1 MKKET
6 WIKIGI
12 VSTVI
17 IVTIVIINNNKEKA
31 KLGGKTQEEFDAEE
45 IKKLV
50 EAIDKAKK

>member
-6 WIKIGI
+6 WVKIGI
-12 VSTVI
+12 VSVVVI
-17 IVTIVIINNNKEKA
+17 IGIVIINKNKENV

>member
-6 WIKIGI
+6 WVKIGI
-12 VSTVI
+12 VSVVVI
-17 IVTIVIINNNKEKA
+17 ISIVIINKNKENV